1 MHRVCN
7 SAICITDMA
16 FLHIRVNVGLPQ
28 TAASQSCTRS
38 GQTVIR
44 FVVGLC
50 RWQPRPP
57 LSAQHSGKTF
67 NKT

>member
-1 MHRVCN
+1 MHRACDP
-7 SAICITDMA
+7 APCITDMVS
-16 FLHIRVNVGLPQ
+16 LHIRVKVGLPQ

-50 RWQPRPP
+50 RWLPRPP
-57 LSAQHSGKTF
+57 LFTQHSGKTYK
-67 NKT
+67 KT